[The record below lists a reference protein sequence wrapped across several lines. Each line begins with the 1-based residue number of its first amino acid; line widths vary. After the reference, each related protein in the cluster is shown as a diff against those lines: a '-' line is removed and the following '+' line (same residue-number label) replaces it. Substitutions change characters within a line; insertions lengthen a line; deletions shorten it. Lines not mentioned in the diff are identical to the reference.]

1 MTISKNEFKIIYNHM
16 KSISP
21 LEKIDL
27 IKQAGQS
34 HTSNSEINNL
44 ITKYTSEKVVKLMRK
59 INNFML
65 GGSDNASDGNSATSS
80 AIPNTITDSATSIDN
95 NIDLI
100 KDATRE
106 INNIDSIKESIR
118 EIIEKLKT
126 KSDLLKEKEAY
137 LLAKENEI
145 KTKEETLN
153 KLGSNTEKLQKI
165 KDQLI
170 TDINVTN
177 QIPPLPTEPVKQ
189 IKINIGEL
197 QGGNTDTESGFI
209 SEIFN

>member
-1 MTISKNEFKIIYNHM
+1 M

-44 ITKYTSEKVVKLMRK
+44 INKYTSEKVVKLMRK

-65 GGSDNASDGNSATSS
+65 GGSDNASDRNSATSS

-177 QIPPLPTEPVKQ
+177 QIPSLPTEPVKQ

>member
-16 KSISP
+16 KSISS

-27 IKQAGQS
+27 IKQAELS
-34 HTSNSEINNL
+34 HTSNNEINNL
-44 ITKYTSEKVVKLMRK
+44 ITKYTSEKVVKIMRK

-65 GGSDNASDGNSATSS
+65 GGSDNTSVENSATSS
-80 AIPNTITDSATSIDN
+80 AVPNTVIDSATSIDN

-145 KTKEETLN
+145 KIKEETLN
-153 KLGSNTEKLQKI
+153 KLGTNTEKLQKI

-170 TDINVTN
+170 TDNITN
-177 QIPPLPTEPVKQ
+177 QIPSLPTEPVKQ

-197 QGGNTDTESGFI
+197 QGGNTDTESGFF